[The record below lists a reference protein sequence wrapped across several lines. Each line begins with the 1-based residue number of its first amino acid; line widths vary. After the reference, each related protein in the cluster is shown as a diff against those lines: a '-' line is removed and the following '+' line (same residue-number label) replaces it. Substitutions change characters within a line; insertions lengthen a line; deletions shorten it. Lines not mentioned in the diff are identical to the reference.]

1 MIDCHFHTRTDDS
14 STPEKRAAL
23 ASWLREE
30 FDALGVDKAC
40 LIGQVGETVEECREY
55 NRQIAK
61 YVEEHPDLFYGW
73 ARVDPHLG
81 EEGVAEFRRAVEE
94 DGLVGLKHYSLGT
107 SMSPADP
114 AFEPFA
120 EAAVEMDVPIIEHV
134 VQRLPRDERDP
145 NEAYSEDTVAVCERY
160 PDLKFV
166 AGHIGGGGD
175 WEYRIKNIRHHDN
188 AYLDV
193 SGTNCDRGMIE
204 MAHEHLGPERLVW
217 GSDNVLIPDIGK
229 LTGADIPAED
239 KVEIAY
245 KMEDLL
251 DEHVPN
257 AYGEAEL
264 ADLKAERLEWF
275 EGFER
280 PREPEIAEAN
290 AYVGKSVFRQ
300 LDCSPGALV
309 AYMDEKGVDR
319 AVVSSLQ
326 AVTYRNV
333 QPANEELAAAVDG
346 HKDRLVPV
354 ATVNPSYPAWRED
367 LEACIEELGM
377 EGVRLLPGYHA
388 YDLDDPAVVDCLDYC
403 AERDV
408 PVFLA
413 AALEDQ
419 RQRHPATDLPGVAKD
434 RYDDEQVENLL
445 SLLHAA
451 SETDVVIADAWSHV
465 WEVNRSITTHR
476 DRVYLR
482 QRERS
487 GATYFVLDDLWM
499 WYADQSRRIVDEI
512 GPDRL
517 VCGAQLPHK
526 YFESYH
532 GHLEHL
538 PLDEAEKRRIRSE
551 NLLSLFE

>member
-30 FDALGVDKAC
+30 FDALGVDRAC
-40 LIGQVGETVEECREY
+40 LIGQLGETVEECREY
-55 NRQIAK
+55 NRWIAG

-73 ARVDPHLG
+73 ARVEPRLG
-81 EEGVAEFRRAVEE
+81 EAGADEFRRAVRE
-94 DGLVGLKHYSLGT
+94 DGLIGLKHHSHNT

-114 AFEPFA
+114 RFEPFI
-120 EAAVEMDVPIIEHV
+120 EAAVEMDVPVIEHV

-145 NEAYSEDTVAVCERY
+145 NEAYSEDTVTVCERH

-166 AGHIGGGGD
+166 AAHIGGGGD
-175 WEYRIKNIRHHDN
+175 WEYRIKNIRHLEN
-188 AYLDV
+188 AYLDI

-204 MAHEHLGPERLVW
+204 TAHEYLGPERLVW

-229 LTGADIPAED
+229 LVGADIPAED

-245 KMEDLL
+245 KIEDLL
-251 DEHVPN
+251 GDDVPN

-264 ADLKAERLEWF
+264 AEMKAERLEWF
-275 EGFER
+275 ESFER
-280 PREPEIAEAN
+280 PRGPEIAEAN
-290 AYVGKSVFRQ
+290 AYVGHSVFRQ
-300 LDCSPGALV
+300 LDCSPEALV
-309 AYMDEKGVDR
+309 TYMDEKGVDR

-333 QPANEELAAAVDG
+333 QSANEELAAAVDG
-346 HKDRLVPV
+346 YEDRLLPL
-354 ATVNPSYPAWRED
+354 ATINPSYPAWRED
-367 LEACIEELGM
+367 LDACVDDLGM
-377 EGVRLLPGYHA
+377 RGVRLLPGYHA
-388 YDLDDPAVVDCLDYC
+388 YDLDDPEVVDCLDRC
-403 AERDV
+403 ADRDV

-419 RQRHPATDLPGVAKD
+419 RQRHPVTDLPGVAKD
-434 RYDDEQVENLL
+434 RYDDEQADNLI
-445 SLLHAA
+445 SLLHESPEA
-451 SETDVVIADAWSHV
+451 DVVVADAWSHV
-465 WEVNRSITTHR
+465 WRINESITAHR
-476 DRVYLR
+476 DGIFLR

-487 GATYFVLDDLWM
+487 GETYFVLDDLWM
-499 WYADQSRRIVDEI
+499 WYVDQGRRIVDEI

-532 GHLEHL
+532 AHLEHL
-538 PLDEAEKRRIRSE
+538 PLDEADKRRVRSE